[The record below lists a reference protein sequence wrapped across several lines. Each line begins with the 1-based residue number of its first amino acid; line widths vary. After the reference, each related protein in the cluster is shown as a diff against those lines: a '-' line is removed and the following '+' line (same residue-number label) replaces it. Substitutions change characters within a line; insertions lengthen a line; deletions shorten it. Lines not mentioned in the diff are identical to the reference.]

1 MRVRVCKGVSRFQAC
16 AFLSAWGTFPC
27 SLENMMKK
35 TLLASLVLIGTLGAA
50 SAQANDTFVGAVIGG
65 GMGGLIGHSVGGRD
79 GAVVGSLVGAAA
91 GAALASSNEPRYVNA
106 GYGAPAYYAEPAYY
120 TAPPAYYTRPVVARP
135 VYYRE
140 RPDWHRHDRHE
151 RRDRHHDHR
160 HWR

>member
-1 MRVRVCKGVSRFQAC
+1 
-16 AFLSAWGTFPC
+16 
-27 SLENMMKK
+27 MKK
-35 TLLASLVLIGTLGAA
+35 TLLASFVLVATLGAA

-91 GAALASSNEPRYVNA
+91 GAALASSNQPRYVNA
-106 GYGAPAYYAEPAYY
+106 GYGAPAYYAEPAHAYHA
-120 TAPPAYYTRPVVARP
+120 APHAYYSRPAMARP

-140 RPDWHRHDRHE
+140 RADWHPHHRHARHDRHE